1 MQGIATE
8 HSAVVF
14 GGNGYSE
21 DWHAEAEKRGL
32 PNLRN
37 TLDALP
43 ALTDPANI
51 AVLGKY
57 DVLSEREVQSRY
69 DIFLERYCL
78 DVNTE
83 AQLALEIAKTKILPA
98 ALTYQTQLSTL
109 AINLKTLGKEPSTA
123 LLDSVMA
130 LTSELEA
137 GITTLEH
144 ELAHESSDDTKAHA
158 LHFRDKVLPAM
169 LQTRVAADALEG
181 MVSDELW
188 PLPTYQEMLFIK

>member
-1 MQGIATE
+1 MLQGIALE

-21 DWHAEAEKRGL
+21 DWHQEAEKRGL

-69 DIFLERYCL
+69 DIYLERYCL

-83 AQLALEIAKTKILPA
+83 AHACAGDRQDQNPARRADLSDAAFHPGPQPQIAGERAIL
-98 ALTYQTQLSTL
+98 
-109 AINLKTLGKEPSTA
+109 TA
-123 LLDSVMA
+123 LLD
-130 LTSELEA
+130 ER
-137 GITTLEH
+137 
-144 ELAHESSDDTKAHA
+144 DDS
-158 LHFRDKVLPAM
+158 HFRAGDRHREFAG
-169 LQTRVAADALEG
+169 T
-181 MVSDELW
+181 
-188 PLPTYQEMLFIK
+188 